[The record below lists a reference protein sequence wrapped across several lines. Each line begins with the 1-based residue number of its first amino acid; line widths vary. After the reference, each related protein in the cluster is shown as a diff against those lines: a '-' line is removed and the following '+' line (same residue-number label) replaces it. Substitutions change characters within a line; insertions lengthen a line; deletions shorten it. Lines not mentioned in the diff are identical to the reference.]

1 MPVYFDHNATTPL
14 HPKVL
19 EAMIPFFKAPQN
31 ASSLHYYGRQAKEA
45 LQSARQVLADAMQV
59 APSQVYFTSGGS
71 ESNNLA
77 LKGMARRT
85 QPGEMIISAIE
96 HDCVREAVR
105 TLVTQNWRAKVL
117 PVDGD
122 GVVSLAQLPGL
133 ISKETRL
140 AAVMLANNE
149 SGVIQPTAKVREAL
163 PSGVYLHVDAVQA
176 LGKMPFTM
184 ASTGAHTLSLS
195 SHKVFGP
202 QGVGALI
209 VEKAVDIG
217 PMIDGG
223 GQERGLRSGTEN
235 LAGIVGFAAA
245 VQLIQAEMTERI
257 RHYERLQRHL
267 EQALA
272 ALGNVTILGK
282 DAPRLPNTTLIAVPN
297 MDGETLSLWL
307 NDAGFCVSSGSACS
321 SGKSRGSHVVE
332 AMQPDLAGNSVRI
345 SFGLDNSVAEID
357 AFIKALAAL
366 LEKVKPASWW

>member
-1 MPVYFDHNATTPL
+1 
-14 HPKVL
+14 
-19 EAMIPFFKAPQN
+19 
-31 ASSLHYYGRQAKEA
+31 
-45 LQSARQVLADAMQV
+45 
-59 APSQVYFTSGGS
+59 
-71 ESNNLA
+71 
-77 LKGMARRT
+77 
-85 QPGEMIISAIE
+85 
-96 HDCVREAVR
+96 
-105 TLVTQNWRAKVL
+105 
-117 PVDGD
+117 
-122 GVVSLAQLPGL
+122 
-133 ISKETRL
+133 
-140 AAVMLANNE
+140 
-149 SGVIQPTAKVREAL
+149 
-163 PSGVYLHVDAVQA
+163 
-176 LGKMPFTM
+176 
-184 ASTGAHTLSLS
+184 
-195 SHKVFGP
+195 
-202 QGVGALI
+202 
-209 VEKAVDIG
+209 
-217 PMIDGG
+217 
-223 GQERGLRSGTEN
+223 
-235 LAGIVGFAAA
+235 VGFAAA